1 MSEKTIGLI
10 NLDSGVYMF
19 NETLRYISRKLRKS
33 NYKVI
38 TLECGNSLRSCTC
51 FNAINEIDIQRIGHD
66 KVCLPE
72 NRIESNFNYV
82 INSDIKCEEAEN
94 FKKFF
99 YQRFNKNNKIK
110 DVIDM
115 KYKNFP
121 IPRIAFF
128 DFSLKEKISSEHKLN
143 ENLKTKYFDGV
154 FDQITLINSLE
165 EICKKLKLTK
175 IIYINGNYSQNSLIR
190 SFFKKKGIESLSIE
204 NQPTSQGILNKISI
218 IKERAVVEPEFLY
231 KKMNLKE
238 SKSKISI
245 LDTIKTL
252 KNFGARIKGND
263 YNAYTSLHLNSNTK
277 NELKALN
284 KFSNKYSLIH
294 SYFLSSE
301 DEVLSHEVCY
311 GIDKKGNKNRIT
323 NFPFISQEEF
333 TEYFI
338 KETFNSP
345 NIGFIIRLHPRMAAN
360 KRNDFESD
368 EHIRYKKLLSRI
380 KIPANLFILYGD
392 SNISSYYVVN
402 LSNLVITT
410 WSTIG
415 LESLLLG
422 KRAIILFPFRT
433 CYPVGSFSSQPK
445 DWSECRETIF
455 KGNNL
460 GIVDDICLISW
471 VQNAFESQF
480 FLTPVPRGKGGLLGK
495 IYGKIY
501 KIFSKL
507 GIYFIISNTL
517 DLLNYKSLKPDKNF
531 LLLKKEKNYRFT
543 KFKNFIFKKLIK
555 NYRIKFQKLLL
566 KYGEI

>member
-19 NETLRYISRKLRKS
+19 NETLRYVSWKLRKS
-33 NYKVI
+33 NYKVL
-38 TLECGNSLRSCTC
+38 TLECGNSLKRCTC
-51 FNAINEIDIQRIGHD
+51 FTSLNDIDIQKIGND

-72 NRIESNFNYV
+72 NRIESDFKYV
-82 INSDIKCEEAEN
+82 INMDIKCKEAEN

-99 YQRFNKNNKIK
+99 YERFNKNNKIK

-121 IPRIAFF
+121 IARIAFF
-128 DFSLKEKISSEHKLN
+128 DFSIKEKIRSEHKLN
-143 ENLKTKYFDGV
+143 ENFKNKYFNGV

-165 EICKKLKLTK
+165 EICKIFKLTK

-190 SFFKKKGIESLSIE
+190 SFFKKKGIRSLSIE
-204 NQPTSQGILNKISI
+204 NQPTSQGVLNKISI

-252 KNFGARIKGND
+252 KNFGERIKGND
-263 YNAYTSLHLNSNTK
+263 YNAYTSLHLNSITK
-277 NELKALN
+277 NELKELN
-284 KFSNKYSLIH
+284 KFSKKYSLIH
-294 SYFLSSE
+294 SYFLASE
-301 DEVLSHEVCY
+301 DEVLSHEECY
-311 GIDKKGNKNRIT
+311 GIDKKGNKNRIP
-323 NFPFISQEEF
+323 NFPFISQEDF

-338 KETFNSP
+338 KEAFNYP
-345 NIGFIIRLHPRMAAN
+345 KVGFIIRLHPRMAAN

-380 KIPANLFILYGD
+380 KIPTNVFILYGD

-402 LSNLVITT
+402 LSDLVITT

-422 KRAIILFPFRT
+422 KKAIVLFPFRT
-433 CYPVGSFSSQPK
+433 CYPIGSFSSQPK
-445 DWSECRETIF
+445 DWLACRETIF

-471 VQNAFESQF
+471 IQNAFESQF

-501 KIFSKL
+501 KAFSKL
-507 GIYFIISNTL
+507 GLYFIVSNTL
-517 DLLNYKSLKPDKNF
+517 DLFNYRSIKPDKNF
-531 LLLKKEKNYRFT
+531 LFLKKENNFRFT
-543 KFKNFIFKKLIK
+543 KFKNLIFRYLIK